1 MLYESGNKMSS
12 IDNDTC
18 LPRETAE
25 TQVQSENEGFL
36 SEDSRFATKAIHS
49 GYKPGAYGS
58 WAIIPPICMSTTFK
72 QTGPAEPVLYEYSRS
87 NNPTRETLELCLASL
102 DDGKYGLCFA
112 SGLGALSAVVQML
125 KAGDHLLS
133 MDDVYGGTNRY
144 FRKVATKFNISVTF
158 YDFSDLDNL
167 DKEIK
172 PNTRIIWL
180 ENPTNPLLKVIDI
193 KAVCEIVKQKKKDI
207 LVIVD
212 NTFLTPFFQKPLKL
226 GADVV
231 IYSLTKY
238 MNGHSDVV
246 MGAAVLND
254 DETYEE
260 LKFLQNSAGII
271 PSPFDCYLVNRSLK
285 TLKLRMKEHMIT
297 GLKVARFL
305 ESHPAVERVLHPGLK
320 SHPGYDIAKRQWSG
334 CSGMLSFY
342 IKGGIEKSKLFL
354 KTLKFFQTA
363 ESLGGYESLAEIPSI
378 MTHASVPSDVREQ
391 LQITDNLIR
400 LSVGLEEAEDLIS
413 DLNEALTAILAL

>member
-1 MLYESGNKMSS
+1 MSS